1 MFLSNFSIKNPVT
14 TVAIVIVLMALGL
27 LALKHLRVNQI
38 PDVQE
43 PVMVVNFPYPGASPE
58 TVEREI
64 INRVEKSIQS
74 IPQVKETR
82 STASE
87 SNARVVIIFDFKKD
101 MAAAGDDVRNAIGAV
116 RYKLPLEM
124 REPVLWR
131 FDPTSDPVM
140 GLALSS
146 KSLTHTEL
154 SRLAEDTL
162 ADRLRGLDGVAQV
175 DVNGSLNR
183 ELSVLLRAQ
192 KLREYNVSVSDVVNA
207 LRMQNTTAPVGR
219 VKGPLDEQSI
229 RLVGR
234 IESPAEFNDVVV
246 KRQGDEVIRL
256 GQVATIED
264 GVAEPGSYSLR
275 NSRPDVGLDV
285 IRSRESS
292 SVSVGDRVREEV
304 KEINKTLPS
313 GTKLEITRD
322 GGKDAQ
328 DSLNNVIDALLF
340 GACLTIFVVYAF
352 LNSWRSTLITGLS
365 LPTSAVAAFIAVWLC
380 GFTLNFMTLLGL
392 SLAIGVLIDDAIVVR
407 ENIVRH
413 MERGEDRVTAARNGT
428 AEIGLAVAATTFSI
442 IAVFVPVAFMGG
454 GAGEWFRPFAVTVA
468 ASVLV
473 SLFIAFT
480 LDPML
485 SAYWGD
491 TAEQAKKER
500 TAFGKFFQRFNDWFD
515 HQANRYGNVI
525 AWALH
530 HRRWMAVF
538 AVFSLAIAV
547 TLWVTGAVG
556 SEFLPK
562 SDHGTIAVDVR
573 TPSSASLEYARDKVE
588 RAAVLAHELPETQ
601 NTDSEVNAG
610 GGRVWIDIGKANER
624 KRSAEELAS
633 TLREKLKQL
642 VGAEYVVLDDLNNGA
657 QKPVQIRFYGADT
670 RKLMELTND
679 FMDKLRNVKG
689 AVDVGLSEKEPKD
702 ELRIE
707 LDRGLANQLGISVG
721 DAAQTLRVA
730 FAGVEVGDWVDPVG
744 ESRDVAVRLH
754 PDDRVDASNIE
765 HLPVPVAGTN
775 LMVPLEQIAK
785 ITMDKGPAQI
795 QHFNGKRTVTV
806 SANVQGRGAGEVTAD
821 AMKIAKAIDY
831 PQGFGIELGGAS
843 RDQAELFTEMIIAVI
858 MGIGVMY
865 LVLVMQFESFTAPL
879 PVMMSLPLSL
889 VGVMLALLIT
899 GGSINLMSLIG
910 VIMLMG
916 LVAKNAILLLDCA
929 RKEEEQGIDREEA
942 LMHAGRVRLRPIVMT
957 TLALIAGMLPVAIG
971 VGEGG
976 EFYRPMAVAIIGGV
990 LTSTLLTLL
999 VIPSFYDSIEINRER
1014 IKVKFNARAA
1024 MCGPVIGLIARWL
1037 GFLGFLTKWNAF
1049 FAFFSTMFEFLLT
1062 ITLLRFLYRC
1072 VYWLFKIAPWEHP
1085 AERAARLVNFKVP
1098 EGWVPRPAPWQKRRG
1113 GLKPPRRL
1121 GSAPVNPS
1129 RYAARPVAG
1138 D

>member
-64 INRVEKSIQS
+64 INRVEKSFQS

-82 STASE
+82 STSSE
-87 SNARVVIIFDFKKD
+87 SNGRIVIIFDFKKD

-131 FDPTSDPVM
+131 FDPTADPVM

-146 KSLTHTEL
+146 KSQSHTEL

-162 ADRLRGLDGVAQV
+162 ADRLRGIDGVAQV

-219 VKGPLDEQSI
+219 VKGALDEQSI

-246 KRQGDEVIRL
+246 KRQGNEVIRL
-256 GQVATIED
+256 GQVATVED
-264 GVAEPGSYSLR
+264 GVAEPAGFSLR
-275 NSRPDVGLDV
+275 NSRPNVGLEV
-285 IRSRESS
+285 IRSRDSS
-292 SVSVGDRVREEV
+292 SVAVAKRVRKEV
-304 KEINKTLPS
+304 EEINKTLPS
-313 GTKLEITRD
+313 GTQLEVTRD
-322 GGKDAQ
+322 GGEDAQ
-328 DSLNNVIDALLF
+328 NSLNNVIDALLF
-340 GACLTIFVVYAF
+340 GAGLTIFVVYAF

-365 LPTSAVAAFIAVWLC
+365 LPTSAIAAFIAVWLC

-413 MERGEDRVTAARNGT
+413 MERGEDRVTAAQNGT
-428 AEIGLAVAATTFSI
+428 AEIGRAVAATTFSI

-468 ASVLV
+468 ASVMV

-491 TAEQAKKER
+491 TAEEAHKER

-525 AWALH
+525 SWALH
-530 HRRWMAVF
+530 HRRWMAAF
-538 AVFSLAIAV
+538 AVASLLVALALQATV
-547 TLWVTGAVG
+547 GG

-562 SDHGTIAVDVR
+562 SDYGTIAVDVR
-573 TPSSASLEYARDKVE
+573 TPSSASLEYTRDKVE
-588 RAAVLAHELPETQ
+588 RAAALARELPETK
-601 NTDSEVNAG
+601 NTDSNVNPG
-610 GGRVWIDIGKANER
+610 GGRVWIDIGKPRER
-624 KRSAEELAS
+624 HRSAEELA
-633 TLREKLKQL
+633 TALRAKLTQL

-670 RKLMELTND
+670 RKLMEITND
-679 FMDKLRNVKG
+679 FMNQMRNVKG

-775 LMVPLEQIAK
+775 MMVPLEQIAK

-806 SANVQGRGAGEVTAD
+806 SANVQDRGSGEVTAD
-821 AMKIAKAIDY
+821 AMKIAKAIEF
-831 PQGFGIELGGAS
+831 PPGFGIELGGAS
-843 RDQAELFTEMIIAVI
+843 RDQQELFGEMFTALI
-858 MGIGVMY
+858 MGIAVMY
-865 LVLVMQFESFTAPL
+865 LVLVMQFGSFTAPL

-889 VGVMLALLIT
+889 IGVVLALLIT
-899 GGSINLMSLIG
+899 RGSLNLMSFIG
-910 VIMLMG
+910 IIMLMG

-942 LMHAGRVRLRPIVMT
+942 LMHAGRVRLRPILMT

-971 VGEGG
+971 IGEGG
-976 EFYRPMAVAIIGGV
+976 EFYRPMAVAIIGGTI
-990 LTSTLLTLL
+990 TSTLLTLL
-999 VIPSFYDSIEINRER
+999 VIPSFYDTIEINRER
-1014 IKVKFNARAA
+1014 FKIKFKARAA
-1024 MCGPVIGLIARWL
+1024 LEG
-1037 GFLGFLTKWNAF
+1037 GFLAFLVTFSEAIVTILAF
-1049 FAFFSTMFEFLLT
+1049 
-1062 ITLLRFLYRC
+1062 RFLYR
-1072 VYWLFKIAPWEHP
+1072 VAGWVFNIKPAEHP
-1085 AERAARLVNFKVP
+1085 AERAAGLAGFQVP
-1098 EGWVPRPAPWQKRRG
+1098 EGWEPRPAPWQKPRG
-1113 GLKPPRRL
+1113 TYEPPKVR
-1121 GSAPVNPS
+1121 APVAVSPNPF
-1129 RYAARPVAG
+1129 AARPASG
-1138 D
+1138 DYLIGGD